1 MSRRYRMPNAPC
13 VLVVEDQH
21 DAREMLAEYLRFCGF
36 AVHGAEDGLQAIA
49 IAIRERPRVILMDLM
64 MPRMD
69 GWEAARRIK
78 SDDRTKASSI
88 IAVSAHSHRDEQ
100 HRAKLA
106 GCDEF
111 VPKPYDLER
120 LAKLVRERLQAD
132 SPLC

>member
-1 MSRRYRMPNAPC
+1 MPDSDS

-36 AVHGAEDGLQAIA
+36 AVHGAEDGLEAVA

-69 GWEAARRIK
+69 GWEATRRIK
-78 SDDRTKASSI
+78 SDARTKSSSV

-100 HRAKLA
+100 QRAKQA
-106 GCDEF
+106 GCDDF
-111 VPKPYDLER
+111 VPKPYDLEQ
-120 LAKLVRERLQAD
+120 LAELVRKRLRSD
-132 SPLC
+132 SSLC